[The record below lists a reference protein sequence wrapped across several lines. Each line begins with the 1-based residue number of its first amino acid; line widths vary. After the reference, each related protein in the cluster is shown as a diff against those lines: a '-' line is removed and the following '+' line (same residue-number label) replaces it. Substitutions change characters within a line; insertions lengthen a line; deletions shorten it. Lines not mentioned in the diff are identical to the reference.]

1 MKQQWKKIALNQE
14 SIYNRT
20 LEKQKEKEQTE
31 NDLEETVF
39 ATGGLWVPEI
49 NSPADIYKY
58 FPRKVTFED
67 ELQERLMAKHKPQAQ
82 KKLVVEETIATP
94 TTNLVTTT
102 LYVRPPTPGNQ
113 VPAIVVRLLQRNV

>member
-31 NDLEETVF
+31 NDLEEHVF

-58 FPRKVTFED
+58 FPRKVTLED

-82 KKLVVEETIATP
+82 KKLVVEEALATP

-102 LYVRPPTPGNQ
+102 RR
-113 VPAIVVRLLQRNV
+113 IVVTLLQRNV

>member
-58 FPRKVTFED
+58 SPRKVTFED

-82 KKLVVEETIATP
+82 KKLVVEETLATP

-113 VPAIVVRLLQRNV
+113 VPAIVVTLLQRNV

>member
-1 MKQQWKKIALNQE
+1 MKQQWEKIALNQE

-20 LEKQKEKEQTE
+20 LENQKEKEQTE

-49 NSPADIYKY
+49 NSPTDIYKY

-67 ELQERLMAKHKPQAQ
+67 ELQETLIAKHKPQAQ
-82 KKLVVEETIATP
+82 KKLVVEETLATP

-113 VPAIVVRLLQRNV
+113 VPAIVVTLLQRNV

>member
-1 MKQQWKKIALNQE
+1 M
-14 SIYNRT
+14 
-20 LEKQKEKEQTE
+20 
-31 NDLEETVF
+31 
-39 ATGGLWVPEI
+39 PEI

-82 KKLVVEETIATP
+82 KKLVVEEALATP

-102 LYVRPPTPGNQ
+102 RR
-113 VPAIVVRLLQRNV
+113 IVVTLLQRNV